1 MTKNQDK
8 AFYTIHENDLN
19 EWGITLAIPPIGN
32 HKVYCESF
40 DDITFESAQEAFEGI
55 VKSIQPTVKKLTER
69 LGVATDPVVRIINKD
84 GKTNEDFEAVLI
96 INPISDDWKKAKT
109 IDEAL
114 KYAGRRH

>member
-1 MTKNQDK
+1 MTKKQDK

-32 HKVYCESF
+32 HKVYRESF

-55 VKSIQPTVKKLTER
+55 VKSIQPTFKKLTER